1 MSAVLDKIVE
11 RTQLAGNNKLEI
23 LLFSLG
29 YDQRRQQRET
39 YGINVFKVCEVVR
52 VPQLTSAPDMPR
64 AVKGMASLRG
74 QLVPVLDLAEYAGVA
89 TESPRNIM
97 IVTEY
102 NGRTQGFLV
111 ENVETIQRLDWGRMR
126 VPPAIL
132 TAEKGGLVTAVSEL
146 ADKRLLM
153 MVDVEKVLAEM
164 LPQEND
170 LIYRDIKKVEQA
182 SLGTVFFAD
191 DSLVARKMLERT
203 LDTMGIRYYG
213 SINGQETWDALE
225 KTAARAA
232 VTGRPASDFI
242 SLVITDIEMPEMD
255 GYLLTK
261 KIKSNP
267 RFAGVPVIMHSSL
280 SGESNQALG
289 FSVGVDEYV
298 PKMQP
303 KQLSEAVTKYLARKP
318 AANAQPEPRP
328 RSS

>member
-1 MSAVLDKIVE
+1 MSALLDNIVE

-29 YDQRRQQRET
+29 YDPRRQQREI

-52 VPQLTSAPDMPR
+52 VPPLTAAPDMPR

-89 TESPRNIM
+89 TEDPRNIM

-132 TAEKGGLVTAVSEL
+132 TAEKGGLVTAVTEL

-164 LPQEND
+164 RPPEND
-170 LIYRDIKKVEQA
+170 LIYRSIQKIERE

-191 DSLVARKMLERT
+191 DSLVARKMVEKTLE
-203 LDTMGIRYYG
+203 TMGVRHYA

-232 VTGRPASDFI
+232 VSGRPTSDFV

-261 KIKSNP
+261 KIKSDP
-267 RFAGVPVIMHSSL
+267 RFAGIPVIMHSSL

-289 FSVGVDEYV
+289 FSVGVNEYV

-303 KQLSEAVTKYLARKP
+303 KQLSEAVAKYLGQQSNQAKT
-318 AANAQPEPRP
+318 
-328 RSS
+328 

>member
-1 MSAVLDKIVE
+1 MSALLDNIVE

-29 YDQRRQQRET
+29 YDHRRQQREV

-52 VPQLTSAPDMPR
+52 VPQLTAAPEMPR

-89 TESPRNIM
+89 TADPRNIM

-111 ENVETIQRLDWGRMR
+111 ENVETIQRLDWSRMR

-164 LPQEND
+164 HPQEND
-170 LIYRDIKKVEQA
+170 LIYRSIKKIEQE

-191 DSLVARKMLERT
+191 DSLVARKLVERT
-203 LDTMGIRYYG
+203 LETMGVRHYG
-213 SINGQETWDALE
+213 SINGRETWDALE

-232 VTGRPASDFI
+232 VTGRPTSDFV

-261 KIKSNP
+261 KIKSDP

-303 KQLSEAVTKYLARKP
+303 KHLSDAVTKYLSRKP
-318 AANAQPEPRP
+318 ANAV
-328 RSS
+328 